1 MELLHLLFSFRGRIG
16 RGAFWLGTLFSLVW
30 IALAA
35 SAAAALIRAYAAAS
49 AAGPPTPWFADE
61 ALVTMT
67 VLILL
72 AVCVLFFGALLAVQV
87 KRWRDLGK
95 NWLWVMAGFVP
106 VIGPFW
112 VLIEC
117 GVLPGRPK
125 SEPGQNP
132 RKY

>member
-16 RGAFWLGTLFSLVW
+16 RGAFWLGTLFSLVC

-35 SAAAALIRAYAAAS
+35 SAAAALIHAYAAAS
-49 AAGPPTPWFADE
+49 SAGLRAPWFADE
-61 ALVTMT
+61 ALVTMS

-72 AVCVLFFGALLAVQV
+72 AVCVMFFAALLAVQV

-95 NWLWVMAGFVP
+95 NWLWIMVGLVP

-112 VLIEC
+112 VLVEC
-117 GVLPGRPK
+117 GVVPAELPPDP
-125 SEPGQNP
+125 S
-132 RKY
+132 